1 MINQLKIDIENL
13 IEQNA
18 SDFEISKL
26 FKTAIKQYLNG
37 LDEIFNQTQGKD
49 FFVKHTKAIDKFLQL
64 LYKYILRKHFGDFQP
79 MSSSVPI
86 TLVALGSYGR
96 EQLCV
101 YSDID
106 LMLLYKDIP
115 GYNIKPILEDFL
127 TLAWDAGL
135 KLGHRVHEI
144 DEVFD
149 VVQTDITIKTSIIES
164 RLIYGSKYLWFAF
177 ENTLYNIR
185 HYKQKEF
192 ILEKLEEHKQR
203 LLKNPLCMEPNI
215 KDGYGGMREINLNFW
230 IANTKYGV
238 SMVKQL
244 SGKYF
249 TDEQYNHYRI
259 SLEYIFRVRNA
270 LHLIAKKKLDVVN
283 FDVLPELSTRL
294 GFEHSKRL
302 TKERQCFS
310 KLLQS
315 LHTIHQFSTIVVK
328 KMSRSLLFDSKNI
341 PHLRKNRFKKDLY
354 ICEDT
359 LYCSF
364 FRKSHSLSYVL
375 KELNSLPSH
384 IKRFDRSYIYNLSN
398 TKIPSSQ
405 SKELKKTIVQFLNK
419 PILYPSMKLLYNAGL
434 FQAVLPSM
442 KKIIN
447 QPQFDGFHRH
457 PVDIHSLKTL
467 KYVENIQDT
476 FIKNLYE
483 SLSLKEQS
491 LLKILAL
498 FHDAGKGRSKD
509 HHIIGEN
516 IFKKFAK
523 NLNIDEDQI
532 TLGARVI
539 KHHNLMSKTATTEDI
554 YSQKV
559 ILKFTGLLKTVQ
571 TLRLLFV
578 LTYADINSV
587 GKDIYKSSTA
597 ALLRELF
604 LQAIVS
610 FDNTD
615 LLKTSTRVV
624 AKQNTIK
631 NLKAF
636 NELSFIK
643 RKKISQIQ
651 SNQIFLKLKASDILD
666 IGVWAY
672 DINNFD
678 YKIINNDR
686 LTIQIIRSVPLN
698 LGYMLGKYSQI
709 LNIESMDIFKL
720 YDEKKFFQIT
730 FDEAVEQTDLLYIED
745 IVNNSFDMN
754 KNLKLKRPIIKSSEV
769 FIDCDHTEELA
780 ELKINT
786 SDQKGLLAYI
796 LKILDDYGIEIESAK
811 IHTRNK
817 KANDLLLIQK
827 NGNFCINKDKIL
839 SLLVEDYN
847 D

>member
-13 IEQNA
+13 IELNA

-37 LDEIFNQTQGKD
+37 LDETFNQTQGKD

-64 LYKYILRKHFGDFQP
+64 IYKYILRKHFGAFQP
-79 MSSSVPI
+79 MSSNVPI

-164 RLIYGSKYLWFAF
+164 RLIYGSKYLWYAF
-177 ENTLYNIR
+177 ENTLNNIR
-185 HYKQKEF
+185 NHKQKEF
-192 ILEKLEEHKQR
+192 ILAKLEEHKQR

-215 KDGYGGMREINLNFW
+215 KDGYGGMRETNLNFW

-238 SMVKQL
+238 SMIKQL
-244 SGKYF
+244 TGKYF
-249 TDEQYNHYRI
+249 TDEQYTHYRI

-283 FDVLPELSTRL
+283 FDVLPELSSRL
-294 GFEHSKRL
+294 GFEHTKRL

-328 KMSRSLLFDSKNI
+328 KMSRSLLFDSNNI
-341 PHLRKNRFKKDLY
+341 KTLRENRFKKNLY

-364 FRKSHSLSYVL
+364 FRKNHSLSFVL
-375 KELNSLPSH
+375 KELNSLPSQV
-384 IKRFDRSYIYNLSN
+384 KRFDRSYIYNISN

-419 PILYPSMKLLYNAGL
+419 PVLYPSMKLLYNAGL
-434 FQAVLPSM
+434 FKAVLPSM

-467 KYVENIQDT
+467 KYVENIQDK

-483 SLSLKEQS
+483 SLSTKEQT

-523 NLNIDEDQI
+523 NLNIDEEQI
-532 TLGARVI
+532 ALGARVI
-539 KHHNLMSKTATTEDI
+539 KYHNLMSKTATTEDI

-559 ILKFTGLLKTVQ
+559 VLKFTGVLKTAQ
-571 TLRLLFV
+571 TLKLLFV

-604 LQAIVS
+604 LQSIVA
-610 FDNTD
+610 FENVD
-615 LLKTSTRVV
+615 LLKVSSRVV

-631 NLKAF
+631 NSKQF
-636 NELSFIK
+636 ETLSFMQ
-643 RKKISQIQ
+643 RKKILQIQ

-666 IGVWAY
+666 IGLWAY
-672 DINNFD
+672 DINEFD
-678 YKIINNDR
+678 YKILNTNR
-686 LTIQIIRSVPLN
+686 LIIQIIRSVPLN
-698 LGYMLGKYSQI
+698 LGYMLGKFSQI
-709 LNIESMDIFKL
+709 LNIDSMDIFKL
-720 YDEKKFFQIT
+720 YDDKKFFQIT

-745 IVNNSFDMN
+745 IVQNSFDM
-754 KNLKLKRPIIKSSEV
+754 KKAIKLKKPTIKDSEI

-780 ELKINT
+780 ELKITT
-786 SDQKGLLAYI
+786 SDQNGLLAYI
-796 LKILDDYGIEIESAK
+796 LKILDDFNIEIQSAK
-811 IHTRNK
+811 IYTRNK
-817 KANDLLLIQK
+817 KAHDLLLIEK
-827 NGNFCINKDKIL
+827 NGNFCHNKNEIFKLISKDNN
-839 SLLVEDYN
+839 E
-847 D
+847 